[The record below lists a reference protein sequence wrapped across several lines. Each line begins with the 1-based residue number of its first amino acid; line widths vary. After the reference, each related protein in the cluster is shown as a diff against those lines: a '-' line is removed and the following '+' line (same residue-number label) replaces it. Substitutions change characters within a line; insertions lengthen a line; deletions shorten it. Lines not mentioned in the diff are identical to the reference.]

1 MADIIRNYFTPG
13 WRSDRLSCICG
24 WEGTSAN
31 MQMELHEEVT
41 DYACPACEN
50 TLLIVSH
57 PDMQQVQQA
66 AAAGNVE
73 AQQQLALVEEAL
85 ALHRKSDH

>member
-1 MADIIRNYFTPG
+1 MAEIIRNYFMPR
-13 WRSDRLSCICG
+13 WRVERLACACG
-24 WEGTSAN
+24 WEGSSAN

-57 PDMQQVQQA
+57 PNLEQVQQA
-66 AAAGNVE
+66 ADEGNTE

-85 ALHRKSDH
+85 ALHRKADH

>member
-13 WRSDRLSCICG
+13 WRSDRLSCVCG

-85 ALHRKSDH
+85 ALHRKADH

>member
-66 AAAGNVE
+66 AASGNVE

>member
-1 MADIIRNYFTPG
+1 MAEIIRNYFTPD
-13 WRSDRLSCICG
+13 WRTDRIGCVCG
-24 WEGTSAN
+24 WEGASAK

-57 PDMQQVQQA
+57 PDMEQVRHA
-66 AAAGNVE
+66 AAEGNVE
-73 AQQQLALVEEAL
+73 ARQQLALVEEAL
-85 ALHRKSDH
+85 ATHRPL

>member
-1 MADIIRNYFTPG
+1 MAEIIRNYFMPR
-13 WRSDRLSCICG
+13 WRTDRLSCICG
-24 WEGTSAN
+24 WEGASAN

-41 DYACPACEN
+41 DYACHACEN

-57 PDMQQVQQA
+57 PDMEQVQQA
-66 AAAGNVE
+66 AAEGNLE

-85 ALHRKSDH
+85 VLHRKADD